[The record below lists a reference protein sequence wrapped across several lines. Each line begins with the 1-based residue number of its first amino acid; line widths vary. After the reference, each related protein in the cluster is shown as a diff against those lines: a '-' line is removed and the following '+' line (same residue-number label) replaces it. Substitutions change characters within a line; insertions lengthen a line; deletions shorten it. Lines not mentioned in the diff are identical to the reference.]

1 MVKVPVGTFKKDKAL
16 PKMGLLQSLWKLSR
30 NCIDSSSG
38 YTILGVDNSIMTTR
52 SCQPP
57 KYSHGRILPP
67 HVSWSSHI
75 ISRRLAVSRPCQME
89 LGSRVSFLF
98 IRRQKN
104 WATLLSQRLD
114 LSAEDEVNFCSCSPL
129 WRLLL
134 LTVGQDWEQWGAIN
148 ISNLGNLGFRS
159 CAPKFKYFNLF
170 FIKRQVLGNF
180 LLIKYFLLKLF
191 T

>member
-38 YTILGVDNSIMTTR
+38 YTTLGVDNSIMTTR

-114 LSAEDEVNFCSCSPL
+114 PWVEDEVNFCSCSPL
-129 WRLLL
+129 WRLLAC
-134 LTVGQDWEQWGAIN
+134 WP
-148 ISNLGNLGFRS
+148 LGRTENREV
-159 CAPKFKYFNLF
+159 P
-170 FIKRQVLGNF
+170 
-180 LLIKYFLLKLF
+180 
-191 T
+191 

>member
-1 MVKVPVGTFKKDKAL
+1 
-16 PKMGLLQSLWKLSR
+16 MGLLQSLWKLSR
-30 NCIDSSSG
+30 NCIDSSSE
-38 YTILGVDNSIMTTR
+38 YTTLGVDNSIMTTR

-114 LSAEDEVNFCSCSPL
+114 PSVEDEVNFCSCSPL